1 MLVRLVFETEAEE
14 VLKLGKLLI
23 LWVDSSL
30 GILIVVLSSSL
41 LTSKQGGVL
50 IGVVT
55 FEFELLFVRGSGTS
69 EPIVVRRS
77 SCFFKDSV
85 VDDGNIIK
93 S

>member
-1 MLVRLVFETEAEE
+1 MLVKLVFETEAEE

-30 GILIVVLSSSL
+30 GILIVVLYSSL
-41 LTSKQGGVL
+41 LTFKQGGVL

-55 FEFELLFVRGSGTS
+55 FELLFVRGSGTS

-77 SCFFKDSV
+77 SCFFIESV
-85 VDDGNIIK
+85 SDDGNNIK